1 MSFRSATNNVKLNVV
16 VTGALALF
24 MCGVA
29 AAAGTTLES
38 RNTAGDLAVG
48 TSFTGGTVDSLAIS
62 ADGRYVVFASGA
74 TNLVSDDTNG
84 WNDIFLRDRL
94 LGTTVRIN
102 LGAGGLEANQ
112 DSGHPAISRDGRYIA
127 YESAA
132 TNLVSTASNG
142 VYHIFRYDTVTHTTV
157 HVSKTTAGVQGNG
170 SSQYP
175 AISND
180 GRYISFTSLAT
191 NLVAGDTNA
200 RPDVF
205 RRDVVSN
212 ITIRASVTNAGAQGN
227 NTQTRSI
234 NMTSSIS
241 GDGRYVLFRSSASN
255 LVAGDT
261 NGLDDLFVRD
271 CTGLT
276 TKRVSLSSAGGQA
289 NDISY
294 MGKISNDGR
303 YVVFSSAASTL
314 VAGDTNVAEDVF
326 IRDRTLNTTTRLSVS
341 SSGVQTTVG
350 ALGSN
355 KPSISDDNRY
365 VAFNSYADNLIAD
378 DTNAVGDTYMR
389 DRTTNTTTR
398 VSLGNLGEQCDDY
411 CNDGVIS
418 GNGLY
423 VAFSSASSNLVV
435 DGYNGLTQLFVRSR

>member
-1 MSFRSATNNVKLNVV
+1 MSFRSATNSVKLNVIAA
-16 VTGALALF
+16 GALALS
-24 MCGVA
+24 MSGVA
-29 AAAGTTLES
+29 AASSTTLES

-62 ADGRYVVFASGA
+62 ADGRFVVFASGA
-74 TNLVSDDTNG
+74 TNLVPNDTNG

-102 LGAGGLEANQ
+102 GVDANQ
-112 DSGHPAISRDGRYIA
+112 DSGHPAISRNGRYIA

-132 TNLVSTASNG
+132 TNLVSTANNG
-142 VYHIFRYDTVTHTTV
+142 VYHIFLYDTVAKTTV
-157 HVSKTTAGVQGNG
+157 HVSKTTAGVQGNA

-175 AISND
+175 SVSND
-180 GRYISFTSLAT
+180 GRYVSFTSLAT

-200 RPDVF
+200 HPDVF
-205 RRDVVSN
+205 RRDVVAN
-212 ITIRASVTNAGAQGN
+212 VTIRVSVTNAGAQGN
-227 NTQTRSI
+227 NTAARNENMISSI
-234 NMTSSIS
+234 N
-241 GDGRYVLFRSSASN
+241 GDGRYVLFRSNASN

-276 TKRVSLSSAGGQA
+276 TKRVNVSSTGVQA
-289 NDISY
+289 NDTSY
-294 MGKISNDGR
+294 MGKISNDGLF
-303 YVVFSSAASTL
+303 VVFSSAASTL

-326 IRDRTLNTTTRLSVS
+326 IRDRTLNTTTRLSVN

-365 VAFNSYADNLIAD
+365 VAFTSYADNLVAD
-378 DTNAVGDTYMR
+378 DTNAVADTYMR

-398 VSLGNLGEQCDDY
+398 ISLGNLGEQCNDY

-423 VAFSSASSNLVV
+423 AAFSSAATNLVV
-435 DGYNGLTQLFVRSR
+435 NGYNGLTQLFVRFR

>member
-1 MSFRSATNNVKLNVV
+1 MVIRSVTNSVKLNVV
-16 VTGALALF
+16 AAGALALF
-24 MCGVA
+24 MSGVA

-74 TNLVSDDTNG
+74 TNLVADDTNG

-102 LGAGGLEANQ
+102 LAPGGLEANQ

-132 TNLVSTASNG
+132 TNLVSTANNG
-142 VYHIFRYDTVTHTTV
+142 VYHIFLYDTVAKTTV
-157 HVSKTTAGVQGNG
+157 HVSKTTAGVHGNG
-170 SSQYP
+170 SSTYP
-175 AISND
+175 AVSND
-180 GRYISFTSLAT
+180 GRYVSFTSLAT

-227 NTQTRSI
+227 NTQTRSDY
-234 NMTSSIS
+234 MTSSIS
-241 GDGRYVLFRSSASN
+241 GDGRYVLFRSSATN

-276 TKRVSLSSAGGQA
+276 TKRVSLSSAGVQT

-326 IRDRTLNTTTRLSVS
+326 IRDRTLNTTARLSVS
-341 SSGVQTTVG
+341 SSGVHTTVG

-365 VAFNSYADNLIAD
+365 VVFTSYADNLIAD
-378 DTNAVGDTYMR
+378 DTNAVADTYMR

-398 VSLGNLGEQCDDY
+398 VSLGNLGEQCDNY
-411 CNDGVIS
+411 CNDGVVS
-418 GNGLY
+418 ANGLY

-435 DGYNGLTQLFVRSR
+435 DGYNGLTQLFVRLR